1 MPLDQSRN
9 PGEGSAQRTG
19 RSLRLG
25 FVISAI
31 HVIIIIIIIITIVF
45 GLLCHKTNSDF
56 YFMVIMIFIVQ
67 ASRAASAQVR
77 QSVFSLFV
85 IVEFFS
91 HLF

>member
-31 HVIIIIIIIITIVF
+31 HIIIIIIIIVVGPKLIQI
-45 GLLCHKTNSDF
+45 L
-56 YFMVIMIFIVQ
+56 MVIMIFIVQ

-85 IVEFFS
+85 VVEFF
-91 HLF
+91 LVF

>member
-1 MPLDQSRN
+1 MPLDQNRN

-31 HVIIIIIIIITIVF
+31 HIIIIIIIIAIVV
-45 GLLCHKTNSDF
+45 GPKLIQIL
-56 YFMVIMIFIVQ
+56 MVIMIFIVQ

-77 QSVFSLFV
+77 QSVISLFV
-85 IVEFFS
+85 IVDFF
-91 HLF
+91 LFFLS

>member
-31 HVIIIIIIIITIVF
+31 HIIIIIIIAIVV
-45 GLLCHKTNSDF
+45 GPKLIQIL
-56 YFMVIMIFIVQ
+56 MVIMIFIVQ

-85 IVEFFS
+85 IVEFF
-91 HLF
+91 

>member
-1 MPLDQSRN
+1 MPLDQSQN

-25 FVISAI
+25 FVISDI
-31 HVIIIIIIIITIVF
+31 HIIIIIIIAIVV
-45 GLLCHKTNSDF
+45 GPKLIQIL
-56 YFMVIMIFIVQ
+56 MVIMIFIVQ